1 MNARDP
7 IAAYLARVSRALG
20 RWQPGRRRILA
31 EIEDHLREQVSAGQ
45 APDEA
50 VTRFGDAAA
59 VAAVLARPAVVRR
72 RIAAGGLA
80 LVVAVTAG
88 LLVNTGSA
96 PATPLPMRT
105 SSKAVPR
112 LVIGAVGTAPG
123 SDLPTPPAGI
133 RIGAYAPLSTGNV
146 FVFSAYR
153 SGGRSCYLTYIA
165 RPKRLVPFRG
175 RGSDGGVVECEPPG
189 RTRAVDMSL
198 LGGSGLGGPFILY
211 GTVTRAATDLAI
223 TDAHGRT
230 RTFSLPQ
237 VPARGEPARQV
248 VILDLTTVG
257 IHSCDRLTL
266 LAGGRVLARQHFIP
280 V

>member
-1 MNARDP
+1 MSARDP
-7 IAAYLARVSRALG
+7 IGIYLERVSRALG

-31 EIEDHLREQVSAGQ
+31 EIEDHLRERVDGGETA
-45 APDEA
+45 DEA
-50 VTRFGDAAA
+50 VARFGDAEI
-59 VAAVLARPAVVRR
+59 VAAGLARPAVVRR

-80 LVVAVTAG
+80 LVVAVSAG
-88 LLVNTGSA
+88 VLFTTGSA
-96 PATPLPMRT
+96 PATQLPIRT
-105 SSKAVPR
+105 SSKAVPH
-112 LVIGAVGTAPG
+112 LVIGAIGAAPG
-123 SDLPTPPAGI
+123 PDLPAPPTGI

-153 SGGRSCYLTYIA
+153 SGGRSCALTYIA

-175 RGSDGGVVECEPPG
+175 RGSDGGVVECEAPG
-189 RTRAVDMSL
+189 RAPAVDMSL

-211 GTVTRAATDLAI
+211 GTALRAAAELAI
-223 TDAHGRT
+223 TDANGRT
-230 RTFSLPQ
+230 RTFSLPRAP
-237 VPARGEPARQV
+237 VRGQPSRQA

-266 LAGGRVLARQHFIP
+266 LAGGHILAGKWFIP